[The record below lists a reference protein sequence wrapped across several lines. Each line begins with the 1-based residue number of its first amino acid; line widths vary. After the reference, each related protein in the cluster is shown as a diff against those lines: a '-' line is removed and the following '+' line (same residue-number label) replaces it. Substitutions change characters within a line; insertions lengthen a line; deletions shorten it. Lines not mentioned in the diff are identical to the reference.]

1 MMGCST
7 YICFRQPAR
16 LSSALP
22 QPLVYD
28 SKALMGT
35 SHDFLVREC
44 DAFRGL
50 CGCSGDSAN
59 EEEVREV

>member
-1 MMGCST
+1 
-7 YICFRQPAR
+7 
-16 LSSALP
+16 
-22 QPLVYD
+22 
-28 SKALMGT
+28 MGT